1 MLKLIDIQSMLARS
15 YNYGKWDL
23 IETKELEHKHL
34 SSLGFHQNYRDLL
47 QKFYQQK
54 INTISAVYFANSD
67 ISFFEII
74 QQLNLISH
82 REIKENLTITFKTN
96 ILA

>member
-34 SSLGFHQNYRDLL
+34 SSLGLHQNFRDLL

-54 INTISAVYFANSD
+54 INQKSAVYFANSD
-67 ISFFEII
+67 MSFFEMT
-74 QQLNLISH
+74 QQLNLISQ
-82 REIKENLTITFKTN
+82 REIKENLTNTFKMN